1 METRERLLVPAS
13 RLKAAK
19 IACLGVFFVLIAALF
34 FDRPETGSLVIGV
47 ATAAFGAGFGAYG
60 LYRIVRP
67 GVAVLLDREGLV
79 DHASAMGVGRIR
91 WDEIETARVYAF
103 GRRKTLGIVLRNA
116 EDFLRRQPQWRRFF
130 LRANL
135 GLGSAPVHIPDV
147 ILPISASSLLAAME
161 RYAGRTWP
169 A

>member
-1 METRERLLVPAS
+1 VPAS

-19 IACLGVFFVLIAALF
+19 IAAFGLFFILIAALF
-34 FDRPETGSLVIGV
+34 FDRPETGGFVIGV
-47 ATAAFGAGFGAYG
+47 ATAAFGAGLGGYG
-60 LYRIVRP
+60 LYRTFRP

-79 DHASAMGVGRIR
+79 DHASVMGVGRIR

-103 GRRKTLGIVLRNA
+103 GRRKTLGIVFRNA
-116 EDFLRRQPQWRRFF
+116 EDFLSRQPRWRRSF
-130 LRANL
+130 LRANR

-147 ILPISASSLLAAME
+147 ILPISASDLLEAME

-169 A
+169 T